1 MSSQSLAL
9 LDASSDALSSSLT
22 GGIGTAMYRAPEQE
36 YRPKQS
42 NSSSADKGYDDKADM
57 FSLGVILFKMC
68 HPPFGTG
75 MERLLVMKR
84 LREERM
90 LNCFLGLVKHTEA
103 LWKPNSSAASDAKAL
118 LSAKFVA

>member
-42 NSSSADKGYDDKADM
+42 NSSSADKGNDDKADM
-57 FSLGVILFKMC
+57 FSLGVILFEMC
-68 HPPFGTG
+68 HPTFGTG
-75 MERLLVMKR
+75 MQYCSGGGGSDRLHRRCL
-84 LREERM
+84 
-90 LNCFLGLVKHTEA
+90 
-103 LWKPNSSAASDAKAL
+103 
-118 LSAKFVA
+118 